1 MRRAALAILAA
12 NLAAIVA
19 AVPTTA
25 RAEGDLSVSLVKPG
39 GGFLVTD
46 ARQKVPIELILRD
59 AKGPV
64 ELVRADVKAG
74 QGKATGA
81 EVVGKGRVV
90 FLYTPPEKSRTGSD
104 MLDLRLVRRSG
115 GDIQYAVPLE
125 LAAPEQPKLT
135 LELDPSRLVATERA
149 PITVRAQASGVAVVR
164 AEASAGSLVAT
175 GDAQSALELPA
186 DLPED
191 APSHVLVIA
200 AAAGPRGW
208 AARGAGLS
216 VLAELRVSTMDVEP
230 GHQLTLEGSENKVP
244 PVVAAAD
251 GRTVIKDLVRYGA
264 NVRAFS
270 VKGRQKKEIPIS
282 IPSGLVPLALA
293 AAIPGQDVADGGTG
307 PSIVVQVPPP
317 PFGGEITWPELR
329 VEGATLQ
336 AVRDVPGAR
345 DLKVLVLQRPRAP
358 RAVTV
363 LADGAKV
370 ASVPFGAAYG
380 EALRAEVVAAR
391 TGERAAILV
400 MVTDVFGAPADRPE
414 PRARLESG
422 EILPV
427 ERIGV
432 GEYRVVVPAGTKGE
446 TGARVK
452 LSAEIP
458 PPKSLTDE
466 PLELPRVE
474 VEVELRGAPPAVGV
488 DTPRAPEP
496 PPPPASAPGKRGRLG
511 LRPLVTV
518 GFGLAGPLFVG
529 GGVEV
534 EGVLPILDDRLSLA
548 LGLEGQ
554 RGSTS
559 GTLLLD
565 GAVAQPATTTFGAMI
580 VPLVAR
586 FVALELE
593 PVALAA
599 LVGAELRVESAA
611 LDVGESRAGGG
622 SRVGVGV
629 RAGAEAQFHLGPGD
643 LVVGVGVS
651 GLGAG
656 STFGDAGATLESS
669 VTSVRL
675 DLGYRLWLF

>member
-1 MRRAALAILAA
+1 VRRVALACAAALALAP
-12 NLAAIVA
+12 VA
-19 AVPTTA
+19 A
-25 RAEGDLSVSLVKPG
+25 RADGELSVSLVKPG

-64 ELVRADVKAG
+64 ELVRAEVKAG
-74 QGKATGA
+74 QGKATNA

-90 FLYTPPEKSRTGSD
+90 FLYTPPERSRTGSD
-104 MLDLRLVRRSG
+104 MLDLRLVRKSG

-125 LAAPEQPKLT
+125 LAAPEQPKLS
-135 LELDPSRLVATERA
+135 LELDPTRLAATERA
-149 PITVRAQASGVAVVR
+149 PIAVRAQASGVAVVR
-164 AEASAGSLVAT
+164 TEASAGSLVVT
-175 GDAQSALELPA
+175 GEGQSSLELPS

-191 APSHVLVIA
+191 APSHVLVVA
-200 AAAGPRGW
+200 TAAGPRGW

-230 GHQLTLEGSENKVP
+230 GNQLALEGSENKVP

-270 VKGRQKKEIPIS
+270 VKGRQRKEIPIS
-282 IPSGLVPLALA
+282 VPSGLVPIALA
-293 AAIPGQDVADGGTG
+293 AAIPGQDVADGGSG
-307 PSIVVQVPPP
+307 PSIVVAAPPP

-336 AVRDVPGAR
+336 SVRDVPGAR

-363 LADGAKV
+363 LADGVKIAN
-370 ASVPFGAAYG
+370 VPFGAAYG

-391 TGERAAILV
+391 TGERAAVLV
-400 MVTDVFGAPADRPE
+400 TVTDVFGAPADKPE

-422 EILPV
+422 EVLPV
-427 ERIGV
+427 ERVGV
-432 GEYRVVVPAGTKGE
+432 GEHRVVVPAGTKGE
-446 TGARVK
+446 TGARVR

-488 DTPRAPEP
+488 DAPRASETP
-496 PPPPASAPGKRGRLG
+496 PPVASASGARGRLG

-529 GGVEV
+529 GGLEV
-534 EGVLPILDDRLSLA
+534 EGVLPVFDDRLSIA

-559 GTLLLD
+559 GTLLLN
-565 GAVAQPATTTFGAMI
+565 GTVEQPASTTFGALI
-580 VPLVAR
+580 VPLVLR

-599 LVGAELRVESAA
+599 LIGAELRVESAA

-643 LVVGVGVS
+643 LLVGASVS

-656 STFGDAGATLESS
+656 STFGDTGATLESS

-675 DLGYRLWLF
+675 DLGYRLWVF